1 MILNCVCEK
10 IDSRI
15 LTFSGLLGE
24 PGRTD
29 STTEFGARQVFILRV
44 RISSVIGSSVIT
56 LQLFAS
62 TPDVVVEGIKVVV
75 GLVVVEVFDVVV
87 GSVVVAGLI
96 VVVGLAVVVGFDV
109 VVGSVVVVALVVV
122 VGLDVV
128 VGLVV
133 VVGLDVVV
141 VGIDVVVDV
150 GLDVVVVVD
159 LSVVV
164 VGLPVDVT
172 SAPQLTFAGQSQYPT
187 GLKTKPSPHSNLGNS
202 SKLVLNCR
210 INIKACIIR
219 KYIIFV

>member
-62 TPDVVVEGIKVVV
+62 TPDVVVEGIKLVV

-128 VGLVV
+128 V
-133 VVGLDVVV
+133 VGFDVVV
-141 VGIDVVVDV
+141 VGIDVVVVV
-150 GLDVVVVVD
+150 G

>member
-128 VGLVV
+128 V
-133 VVGLDVVV
+133 VGFDVVV
-141 VGIDVVVDV
+141 VGIDVVVVV
-150 GLDVVVVVD
+150 G

-202 SKLVLNCR
+202 SKLVLNC
-210 INIKACIIR
+210 
-219 KYIIFV
+219 